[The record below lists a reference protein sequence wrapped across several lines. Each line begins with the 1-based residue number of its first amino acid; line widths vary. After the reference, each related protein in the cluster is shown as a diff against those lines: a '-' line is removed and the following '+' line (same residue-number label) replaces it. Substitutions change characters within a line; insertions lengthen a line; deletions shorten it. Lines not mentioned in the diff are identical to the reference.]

1 MIFVSA
7 IREGVRIRPSGRK
20 LRPRPTSFCGQRARQ
35 SGEDDRL
42 KRPLP
47 STLSPTRVRRAC
59 SGMKQVLRDRSRTSP
74 RSASSTPTRGELRD
88 RLPLRQSYY
97 CQAVSYQAASTPS
110 AHCCTLF
117 PHGFRSAATR
127 GPSSTSTERR
137 ARQQQGQHHGLPSH
151 GRRCQW
157 QERCARGALG
167 NVRG

>member
-47 STLSPTRVRRAC
+47 STLSPTSKESVQRDE
-59 SGMKQVLRDRSRTSP
+59 QVLRDRSRTSP

-88 RLPLRQSYY
+88 RLPLRQSYLPG
-97 CQAVSYQAASTPS
+97 CFVPGGFDTLGTLLHAVPS
-110 AHCCTLF
+110 RVQKRRDQGSLEHVNGA
-117 PHGFRSAATR
+117 
-127 GPSSTSTERR
+127 PSSTTTRTAPWTSVVGAMAVLGGGKEAAAR
-137 ARQQQGQHHGLPSH
+137 AR
-151 GRRCQW
+151 
-157 QERCARGALG
+157 
-167 NVRG
+167 